1 MFDNR
6 FKPQSQNLLIKGAK
20 PVGFAQPDL
29 PPVLDVLIA
38 ADGAILDVGPSVT
51 ADNAKT
57 VEANGA
63 LSSPGWTDL
72 HAHVW

>member
-20 PVGFAQPDL
+20 PVGFAQPGL

-51 ADNAKT
+51 ADNA
-57 VEANGA
+57 
-63 LSSPGWTDL
+63 
-72 HAHVW
+72 